1 MVPMTSSTGLR
12 TVETMIPN
20 GAFRRL
26 AHLVVVALVVAACSS
41 GTTAQVEPT
50 VSIPPRSTPTTTA
63 ASPTT
68 STAATTGGVI
78 DDEFTAAFTEIV
90 TSVEGGAVT
99 AVRVAGG
106 PLVIAGAGTEPDGTP
121 VQADAV
127 VRVGSI
133 SKLLTTVL
141 VLGLVEDGSIDL
153 DARLDT
159 ILPDTPVG
167 GDATVRQ
174 LLSHRT
180 GIPNYTENPGFF
192 PVVLRR
198 PNRSVTP
205 DEVLGFADPDDAAF
219 APGEQFAY
227 SNTNYVLL
235 GQIIETVSGRTLA
248 EELDRQITGPLGLTA
263 TSFDDGSRTDVI
275 HGHTAFVASGS
286 TDFDYTSVA
295 TSAWAA
301 GSLVTTAEE
310 LARFATALFDGELIG
325 PALVDEMRAP
335 LGEGADYGLGLHP
348 GPDFGVGHG
357 GAIPGFNSILQ
368 LDPATGDLLIVVV
381 GNDLRSPEAL
391 TEAVWEAA
399 GGT

>member
-1 MVPMTSSTGLR
+1 MTKSLRLR
-12 TVETMIPN
+12 TVKHMIPN
-20 GAFRRL
+20 CALRRL
-26 AHLVVVALVVAACSS
+26 SHLVVVAVVVAGCSS

-63 ASPTT
+63 ATATT
-68 STAATTGGVI
+68 SIEAAAGGME
-78 DDEFTAAFTEIV
+78 DDEFSAAFAEIV
-90 TSVEGGAVT
+90 TSVEGGAVA
-99 AVRVAGG
+99 AVRVADG

-121 VQADAV
+121 VEADAV

-133 SKLLTTVL
+133 SKLVTTVL
-141 VLGLVEDGSIDL
+141 VLGLVEDGAIDL

-180 GIPNYTENPGFF
+180 GIPNYTDNAGFF
-192 PVVLRR
+192 AAVLRR
-198 PNRSVTP
+198 PNRSVAP
-205 DEVLGFADPDDAAF
+205 DEILGFADPDDAAF
-219 APGEQFAY
+219 APGERFAY

-235 GQIIETVSGRTLA
+235 GQIVESVSGRTLA
-248 EELDRQITGPLGLTA
+248 EELDRQITGPLGLTMTA
-263 TSFDDGSRTDVI
+263 FDDGSRNDVI
-275 HGHTAFVASGS
+275 DAHTAFVPSGS

-310 LARFATALFDGELIG
+310 LARFATALFDGELLDA
-325 PALVDEMRAP
+325 ALVDEMRAP
-335 LGEGADYGLGLHP
+335 LEAGAEYGLGLHP